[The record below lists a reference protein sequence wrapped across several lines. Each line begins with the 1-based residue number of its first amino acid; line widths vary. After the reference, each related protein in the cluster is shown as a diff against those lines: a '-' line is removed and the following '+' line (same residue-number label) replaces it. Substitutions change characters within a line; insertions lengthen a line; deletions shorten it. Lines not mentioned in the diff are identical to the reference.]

1 MSFGIKPLGDKVV
14 IKRKEAEE
22 KTAGGSL
29 LASQAKEKPSIGE
42 VLAVGKGSKD
52 VEMEVS
58 VGDTVLFTHYAGTA
72 VKYQS
77 EEYIV
82 LSQLDILA
90 IID

>member
-1 MSFGIKPLGDKVV
+1 
-14 IKRKEAEE
+14 
-22 KTAGGSL
+22 
-29 LASQAKEKPSIGE
+29 
-42 VLAVGKGSKD
+42 
-52 VEMEVS
+52 MEVS